1 MSNKHSNR
9 PSGCHGHSNGHFS
22 RGDRNQTHTP
32 KPGPV
37 KERVRD
43 ILNDMDREMTLAA
56 KDISE
61 AVVDVFVPLIVAAAV
76 LPDMDMRINGLRV
89 SHNERR
95 TIISFHHPGKDDDE
109 DADYDDDDEQ
119 LYRYED

>member
-1 MSNKHSNR
+1 
-9 PSGCHGHSNGHFS
+9 
-22 RGDRNQTHTP
+22 
-32 KPGPV
+32 
-37 KERVRD
+37 
-43 ILNDMDREMTLAA
+43 MTLAA

-89 SHNERR
+89 SHNTRR
-95 TIISFHHPGKDDDE
+95 TIISFHHPDRDDDE

-119 LYRYED
+119 LYSYED